1 VRIRIILL
9 VSVVLLLVYIPSQAR
24 PVHAYSFSSASP
36 VVTMGG
42 VLNDLPAVLQEANGT
57 VWLLWRN
64 FNVRNDIY
72 YVLNSGAGW
81 SSPAALTGPSTSSYN
96 AAPAIAQLQNGT
108 IVFAWATNAT
118 GNLNVFYK
126 TLSGNSWSNPT
137 ELTFGTVTD
146 TPESMTVSQDG
157 TLWLIFQRQTQSTAC
172 PVTGV
177 CRQIYYKTLVGNTW
191 SSDIQLTSDATWNMY
206 PDATFVRG
214 SGVWVSYAKFSNNN
228 AADYT
233 IFYQVY
239 NGTTWS
245 SATQLTQP
253 FMTSSGSRG
262 DTHPTMLEDRNGTVW
277 MFWEREMPLGSNTF
291 EEKLWYQFSGDGGV
305 TWTPATQLTFGGN
318 STNTLDDTEPA
329 VIQGLDKSLWLF
341 YSSDTLTNGSGWYIN
356 LIKTS
361 PVYPVAAVAVTS
373 LKISPSK
380 SFPWQITSINVTVA
394 NTGDYLEN
402 IQLTVQAVNK
412 TSYVIGTGS
421 GYVSGGSSVNF
432 YFTWNA
438 SAAGAPPAR
447 YAIAASL
454 PQVQYETLGS
464 YLANTMT
471 FKNLK
476 VLYPGDIDLSGC
488 VNVFDLSAFLSAY
501 GSTPSSPN
509 WNPYADLNRNGKVD
523 VFDLSIFLSNF
534 GKCI

>member
-1 VRIRIILL
+1 MRIRIG
-9 VSVVLLLVYIPSQAR
+9 LLLLAIMLVAYLPSQAV

-42 VLNDLPAVLQEANGT
+42 FLNDLPAVLQEANGT

-64 FNVRNDIY
+64 FNGRSDIFY
-72 YVLNSGAGW
+72 EVNNGAGW

-96 AAPAIAQLQNGT
+96 ASPSIAQLQNGT
-108 IVFAWATNAT
+108 LVFAWATNAT
-118 GNLNVFYK
+118 GNLNIFYK
-126 TLSGNSWSNPT
+126 TLTGKTWSNPT

-157 TLWLIFQRQTQSTAC
+157 TLWLIFQRQTQSSAC
-172 PVTGV
+172 PISSI
-177 CRQIYYKTLVGNTW
+177 CRQIYYKTMVGHTW
-191 SSDIQLTSDATWNMY
+191 SADIQLTSDATWNMY
-206 PDATFVRG
+206 PDVTFVRG

-233 IFYQVY
+233 IYYQVY
-239 NGTTWS
+239 NGATWS
-245 SATQLTQP
+245 PATQLTQP
-253 FMTSSGSRG
+253 FMTNSGSQG
-262 DTHPTMLEDRNGTVW
+262 DTHPAMLEDRNGTVW
-277 MFWEREMPLGSNTF
+277 LFWAREMPLGSATYEN
-291 EEKLWYQFSGDGGV
+291 KLWYQFSGDGGI

-318 STNTLDDTEPA
+318 STTPLDDNEPA

-373 LKISPSK
+373 LRVSPSK
-380 SFPWQITSINVTVA
+380 LFPWQISSINVTVA

-402 IQLTVQAVNK
+402 IQLTVQAVNG
-412 TSYVIGTGS
+412 TSYAVGTGS

-438 SAAGAPPAR
+438 TAAGAPPSR
-447 YAIAASL
+447 YAIVASL
-454 PQVQYETLGS
+454 LQVQYETLGS
-464 YLANTMT
+464 YLANTLT
-471 FKNLK
+471 FKNLM
-476 VLYPGDIDLSGC
+476 VLYPGDIDKSGC
-488 VNVFDLSAFLSAY
+488 VTVFDLSQFLSAY
-501 GSTPSSPN
+501 GSTPSSQN
-509 WNPYADLNRNGKVD
+509 WNPYADLNRDGKVN
-523 VFDLSIFLSNF
+523 VYDLSIFLSSY